1 MGAPP
6 ESDREAVSGFECL
19 HRVAQSYLGP
29 LWIASDTRA
38 GAGSLRLLR
47 RLQLPGVVPAA
58 ALQQIVALGQKAM
71 SLSHPNVLGV
81 VDVVDRPPL
90 LAMVYEHAEAEPL
103 RSLQSWANLRGLS
116 FPVGVALRIIVDLLE
131 GVAAVHEVGSGSPG
145 LPIAG
150 GLSPDS
156 VLVSRDGRTQLC
168 DALVANGAA
177 LLDSVGFNTAK
188 LAYAAPEQVHASVA
202 PTPQA
207 DLFTCAAMLWE
218 LLASRRLLAGSRPAI
233 ERKLLDHNLPSLATS
248 LRGPQQVSS
257 ELVALVERALSA
269 DPAARPESARE
280 LAQELETCG
289 HELAPI
295 GEVAAFVGKLSGPRF
310 DRRSSA
316 LRSRAAVPLEGLELP
331 SELPAGS
338 SGRRGAAPSSD
349 AARAVET
356 PRADEPVSSTERT
369 QLSAGSLDGL
379 ASVDA
384 EPSRL
389 ETFVAGA
396 DAASVTQRSVTPV
409 GIEPPRP
416 SPRMPGSDPGA
427 SSSAR
432 TPASP
437 AASPAAPAPRRE
449 PSAPEPMVAAMPA
462 ARPHA
467 GPPARWQSAGPLP
480 HAPVTSPTV
489 TQPAIDP
496 GLPTF
501 GSRTMTGLGSAPQ
514 PAVNPPFANLTP
526 SPFAPGPQRH
536 DPATP
541 GIPPAPA
548 GGFPMERGSIPPFGD
563 VNLHNDPSSEAAGPL
578 PFQHLLPRSKRGG
591 AQRASIEPGSQSWM
605 ELQAKPDGGG
615 VVGFVARQKLWLGVA
630 VAALIGSGTWL
641 ALARRDTAPV
651 AASAEGL
658 PTSEPAG
665 APASEPGS
673 GAVADPAVP
682 DPLAAPPD
690 AGAARAAV
698 PPPAAEPP
706 AVAAPAPA
714 SAADFAAA
722 KLDDSQLVVL
732 FELEDRTTLPSCS
745 ERLGD
750 KPKKYSGNDL
760 RRSQQ
765 QVKAAER
772 KLASGDAME
781 AHELA
786 CSAVA
791 HSPRNAAAQRTLAEL
806 ALWLGDPAQ
815 AKAAIDRAL
824 ARTPKDK
831 ALLALR
837 GDALALMGDIAG
849 SRSSLL
855 RSGPVRGSKAARTKK
870 LVAGYEKLGAKALAA
885 SKYAEAAALFRRV
898 VILTH
903 GAFGP
908 SLSLSEALLG
918 LERSRA
924 ALVWAERAARA
935 FPKNSRMQVLFGDAL
950 FENGQNDKA
959 RAAWQAALDVQ
970 PSNRVAARR
979 LREGKP

>member
-1 MGAPP
+1 VGAPP
-6 ESDREAVSGFECL
+6 ESDREAISGFDCL

-29 LWIASDTRA
+29 LWIASDTRQ
-38 GAGSLRLLR
+38 GVGVLRLLR
-47 RLQLPGVVPAA
+47 RLQLPEAMPAA
-58 ALQQIVALGQKAM
+58 ALSEIVALGQKAM
-71 SLSHPNVLGV
+71 VLMHPNVLRV
-81 VDVVDRPPL
+81 VDVVDRAPQ

-116 FPVGVALRIIVDLLE
+116 FPVGVALRIIADLLE
-131 GVAAVHEVGSGSPG
+131 GIAAVHELGASSPG
-145 LPIAG
+145 LTLAG

-168 DALVANGAA
+168 DPLIANGAA
-177 LLDSVGFNTAK
+177 LLQSVGFNTAK
-188 LAYAAPEQVHASVA
+188 LAYAAPEQVHASAA

-233 ERKLLDHNLPSLATS
+233 ERKLLEHNLPSLGSS
-248 LRGPQQVSS
+248 LRGPHQLSA

-269 DPAARPESARE
+269 DPAARPASARAFARE
-280 LAQELETCG
+280 LGQSG
-289 HELAPI
+289 YELAPI
-295 GEVAAFVGKLSGPRF
+295 SEVAAFVGKLSGPRF

-316 LRSRAAVPLEGLELP
+316 LRSRAAVPLDGLELP
-331 SELPAGS
+331 NELPTGS
-338 SGRRGAAPSSD
+338 SGRRGAPPSSD
-349 AARAVET
+349 AARAVDT

-369 QLSAGSLDGL
+369 QLSAGSFEGL
-379 ASVDA
+379 ESASA

-389 ETFVAGA
+389 ENLVTVAE
-396 DAASVTQRSVTPV
+396 AASVTQRSVTPV

-416 SPRMPGSDPGA
+416 SPRVPGSDPSA
-427 SSSAR
+427 SSAAR
-432 TPASP
+432 TPISAFSP
-437 AASPAAPAPRRE
+437 APNRAPR
-449 PSAPEPMVAAMPA
+449 PEPVLAEVAPA
-462 ARPHA
+462 ARPPHA
-467 GPPARWQSAGPLP
+467 NPTTRWQSAGAIP
-480 HAPVTSPTV
+480 HAPVTNPTL
-489 TQPAIDP
+489 TQPAVNP
-496 GLPTF
+496 ELPSF
-501 GSRTMTGLGSAPQ
+501 GSRTMTGLGGPHHRALS
-514 PAVNPPFANLTP
+514 VNQPFANLTP
-526 SPFAPGPQRH
+526 APFPAVEEREEPSAPSLPPLPPGSPLARS
-536 DPATP
+536 
-541 GIPPAPA
+541 
-548 GGFPMERGSIPPFGD
+548 SIPPFGD
-563 VNLHNDPSSEAAGPL
+563 VNLHNEASSEPGGPL

-591 AQRASIEPGSQSWM
+591 SRTSIEPGNPSWLAR
-605 ELQAKPDGGG
+605 EARPSAGG
-615 VVGFVARQKLWLGVA
+615 VGGFVARQKLWLGVA
-630 VAALIGSGTWL
+630 VAAL
-641 ALARRDTAPV
+641 V
-651 AASAEGL
+651 
-658 PTSEPAG
+658 
-665 APASEPGS
+665 GS
-673 GAVADPAVP
+673 GAWIALAKRGGPPVSAVAERPVGSEPPSAPTGEPNAAVVAPKPTNEPA
-682 DPLAAPPD
+682 AAPPD
-690 AGAARAAV
+690 AGTARVAEAPSAD
-698 PPPAAEPP
+698 PPPAAAPT
-706 AVAAPAPA
+706 PAPT
-714 SAADFAAA
+714 SAADFATA

-732 FELEDRTTLPSCS
+732 FELEERTTLPSCT

-750 KPKKYSGNDL
+750 KLKKYSGNDV

-791 HSPRNAAAQRTLAEL
+791 YSPRNAAAQRTLAEL

-815 AKAAIDRAL
+815 AKTAVDRAL

-849 SRSSLL
+849 SRSLWL
-855 RSGPVRGSKAARTKK
+855 RSGPAKGSKAARTKK
-870 LVAGYEKLGAKALAA
+870 LVASYEKLGAKALTA
-885 SKYAEAAALFRRV
+885 SKYAEAAVLFRRV

-959 RAAWQAALDVQ
+959 RAAWQVALDVQ